1 MPIDPPLIL
10 LIAIVAL
17 LVASTV
23 AQRAGAHAD
32 SVAGRR
38 PIKGA
43 DRLGSVGAVVDM
55 LDRSVAAY
63 TIRKRLGRST
73 LTRAERR
80 AADQRAAAV
89 AQAEEIRR
97 LRSGPPSAVA
107 PKRIVVAGTGAAA
120 GTARIPGAPR
130 AARSTVSVELL
141 AAGLGLAVV
150 VAIVV
155 GIWPRERG
163 GVAGATGVP
172 AVSTAPSPVPT
183 GSESASPEAIG
194 S

>member
-1 MPIDPPLIL
+1 MPIDLPVVI

-17 LVASTV
+17 FVASTV

-32 SVAGRR
+32 RVAGRR
-38 PIKGA
+38 RIA
-43 DRLGSVGAVVDM
+43 ASDRRGPVGAVVDL

-63 TIRKRLGRST
+63 TIRSRLGLST
-73 LTRAERR
+73 LTRPERQLE
-80 AADQRAAAV
+80 AQRAAAI

-97 LRSGPPSAVA
+97 LRNGPPPPIA
-107 PKRIVVAGTGAAA
+107 PKRIVVAGNGS
-120 GTARIPGAPR
+120 RIGGVRSP
-130 AARSTVSVELL
+130 ARSTLSVELM

-150 VAIVV
+150 IGIVI

-163 GVAGATGVP
+163 EVAGTTGVP
-172 AVSTAPSPVPT
+172 SVTEAPSAVPSPS
-183 GSESASPEAIG
+183 GSGSPEASG